1 MRLNEIFLSVQYMTH
16 GKQSVKGTDVDDGVW
31 WTCSPG
37 WRLGSLQS
45 NGGAECIIHTLYIYK
60 KKTGMGGDWPLREPH
75 AFNPCCLWF
84 RTLSLPSV
92 LLTGEMRAW
101 DGVAADPTHSFQ

>member
-1 MRLNEIFLSVQYMTH
+1 MMVFGGHAHLV
-16 GKQSVKGTDVDDGVW
+16 GDW
-31 WTCSPG
+31 AACSQMEG
-37 WRLGSLQS
+37 QNVSFIL
-45 NGGAECIIHTLYIYK
+45 CIYKK

>member
-45 NGGAECIIHTLYIYK
+45 NGGAECIIHTLYI
-60 KKTGMGGDWPLREPH
+60 
-75 AFNPCCLWF
+75 
-84 RTLSLPSV
+84 
-92 LLTGEMRAW
+92 
-101 DGVAADPTHSFQ
+101 

>member
-1 MRLNEIFLSVQYMTH
+1 MRLSEIFLSVQYRTH
-16 GKQSVKGTDVDDGVW
+16 GKHSVKGTDVDDGVW

-37 WRLGSLQS
+37 WKLGRLGS
-45 NGGAECIIHTLYIYK
+45 NGGAEGIIHTLYIERNWAI
-60 KKTGMGGDWPLREPH
+60 GGDWPLQELH
-75 AFNPCCLWF
+75 AFGPCCLWF

-92 LLTGEMRAW
+92 LLTGETRAW